1 MTVCSAEEQN
11 VGFTQHFQNDWA
23 VGWTIADY
31 TFSHPHFDTDWS
43 ASQIALKNGVQ
54 LSLSPNV
61 KGTNNFLGASFRRET
76 TSHYGRYE
84 VVIQPARGEGVVTGF
99 FTYTGPYYGTRH
111 DEIDIEFLGKD
122 TTKLHV
128 AWFVNGQLTNHFI
141 DLGFDAAE
149 RPRHYSFEWWPDKI
163 RWFVENKLVFE
174 ITQDGAEL
182 PKVPGYLF
190 ANIWAASP
198 SLDAWS
204 GTPALGTSASAY
216 VGMIRHIPLNELIAP
231 LS

>member
-1 MTVCSAEEQN
+1 MKSLGGALWLMLWSLTMTVCSAEEQN

-23 VGWTIADY
+23 VGWTMADY

-99 FTYTGPYYGTRH
+99 FSYTGPYYGTRH
-111 DEIDIEFLGKD
+111 DEIDRVGFRQRCQNADWRYRAKHKD
-122 TTKLHV
+122 HDPK
-128 AWFVNGQLTNHFI
+128 NHESDSI
-141 DLGFDAAE
+141 IAHRLS
-149 RPRHYSFEWWPDKI
+149 PLLQI
-163 RWFVENKLVFE
+163 RGLFRAVGR
-174 ITQDGAEL
+174 IT
-182 PKVPGYLF
+182 
-190 ANIWAASP
+190 AASVP
-198 SLDAWS
+198 PLTLD
-204 GTPALGTSASAY
+204 
-216 VGMIRHIPLNELIAP
+216 LNAA
-231 LS
+231 